1 MVLELRK
8 VQTID
13 GHRIDCFIPSKESR
27 LIDAEHLM
35 LFPALID
42 PHVHFRT
49 PGDEHKEDWTTAA
62 IAAIAGG
69 VTCVLDMPNNH
80 PPCSTIFALHAK
92 EEIVQKQLDF
102 VSIPLRHR
110 FYLGADKRH
119 IHEIANLKGRIAGI
133 KIYMGSSTG
142 DLLVDDLAVL
152 RDIFQIAAEH
162 DLLVAVHAEMQAL
175 LQQRKKQFAG
185 RIDPAVHSE
194 IRSPE
199 VAAAAVEQAI
209 LLAEAT
215 SARLYLAHVS
225 SFAELALIRSAKRKS
240 LPIYAEATPHHLF
253 LDDSAYKKLGT
264 LALVNPPLRSR
275 KEQDALWEA
284 IHDETIDTI
293 GTDHAPH
300 LFEEKQKPYGQA
312 PSGLPSIEF
321 YFSLLLNAHA
331 HKMLSLKQIVS
342 LTHTRPQQIFRLPI
356 DDDAVL
362 VDLNEIRTIEPSMIR
377 SKAGWSPYLGMTLKG
392 WPRYT
397 VCKSRFYDLRKA
409 PFLLG

>member
-1 MVLELRK
+1 MIELCK
-8 VQTID
+8 VHTID
-13 GHRIDCFIPSKESR
+13 GHRIDCFIPSQESR
-27 LIDAEHLM
+27 LIDAEHLT

-49 PGDEHKEDWTTAA
+49 PGDEIKEDWTTAA

-69 VTCVLDMPNNH
+69 VTTVLDMPNNR
-80 PPCSTIFALHAK
+80 PACSTIFALHAK
-92 EEIVQKQLDF
+92 EEIVQKQLDS

-119 IHEIANLKGRIAGI
+119 IQEIANLKERVAGI

-142 DLLVDDLAVL
+142 DLLVDDPAAL

-162 DLLVAVHAEMQAL
+162 DLLVAVHAEDEKL
-175 LQQRKKQFAG
+175 LQQRKKQFG
-185 RIDPAVHSE
+185 RSTDPALHSE
-194 IRSPE
+194 IRSPD

-225 SFAELALIRSAKRKS
+225 SFAELTLIRSAKKKK
-240 LPIYAEATPHHLF
+240 LPVYAEATPHHLF
-253 LDDSAYKKLGT
+253 LDDSAYEKLGT

-275 KEQDALWEA
+275 KEQEALWEA

-300 LFEEKQKPYGQA
+300 LLEEKLKPYGQA
-312 PSGLPSIEF
+312 PSGFPSIEF
-321 YFSLLLNAHA
+321 YFSLLLSAHA
-331 HKMLSLKQIVS
+331 HKMLSLEQIVS
-342 LTHTRPQQIFRLPI
+342 LTHTRPQEIFRLPI
-356 DDDAVL
+356 DDDVVL
-362 VDLNEIRTIEPSMIR
+362 ADLNEIRTIEPSMIR

-397 VCKSRFYDLRKA
+397 ICKSRLYDLKEP
-409 PFLLG
+409 PFL